1 MGSDNPA
8 QNQIF
13 PKGIKLAVE
22 SGHQMAG
29 TGTAWG
35 PGRTIFSLSNRNA
48 GKGLA
53 KEGFPCQ
60 MKITHV
66 LIIQGLHLP
75 ALMQYAETYKNL
87 RSFTCSHHI
96 CK

>member
-1 MGSDNPA
+1 MGCDDPA

-35 PGRTIFSLSNRNA
+35 PVRTIFSLSNRNT

-53 KEGFPCQ
+53 KQGFPCQ
-60 MKITHV
+60 TKIGHV
-66 LIIQGLHLP
+66 LVIQGLHLP
-75 ALMQYAETYKNL
+75 ALMQYAET
-87 RSFTCSHHI
+87 
-96 CK
+96 